1 MNKLLE
7 QFYKDNRELLLKRLY
22 HRAGSVHNAED
33 ILQESFLRALRYQ
46 ASFNPKTQE
55 LGAWFNTIMNNA
67 LKSFKRDERS
77 MGTYVE
83 LDEEAIDGSEMSQT
97 SGDMMKRI
105 KSEVE
110 QFSGDNK
117 QALSLYFLKGFK
129 PREVRDVLNMPYKS
143 LEKLFS
149 RFKND
154 MRYKYGE
161 EI

>member
-7 QFYKDNRELLLKRLY
+7 QFYIDNREILLKRLY
-22 HRAGSVHNAED
+22 HRAGSAHNAED

-46 ASFNPKTQE
+46 GSFSPNTQE

-83 LDEEAIDGSEMSQT
+83 IDEEVCGGYEMSQT
-97 SGDMMKRI
+97 SGDMIKRI
-105 KSEVE
+105 ESEVDM
-110 QFSGDNK
+110 FSGENQ
-117 QALSLYFLKGFK
+117 QALYLYFLKGFK